1 MSRSRPSADK
11 PPRPSPV
18 RARPSDRTAKK
29 AAEATADKER
39 RKRERAEKA
48 LVQQKATA
56 DRMRALPLPDVLDA
70 LGFQQDKA
78 EPDRWKADGFN
89 ITLAQGPKLG
99 KWFDHI
105 AQHGRGGAIDLVQ
118 HITGADFKGALSG
131 WPIGSEKA
139 QPPPIL
145 RPVCAQKPCARSK
158 RPRPSES
165 LHRPLPYPGALA
177 ECGNTWW
184 RIAPCPRPTSTSC
197 ISRATATPTPAA
209 TPSSFAGTLKA
220 APSARLKGTIQRSD
234 GSRFSG
240 MTPGSAKDAG
250 GFRIGSIAKAA
261 VIYLVESAIDAISLA
276 KLRATAG
283 RALRSSPLLEPR
295 LTRALGWPASR
306 TR

>member
-1 MSRSRPSADK
+1 MSAP
-11 PPRPSPV
+11 
-18 RARPSDRTAKK
+18 
-29 AAEATADKER
+29 
-39 RKRERAEKA
+39 KA

-118 HITGADFKGALSG
+118 HITGADFKGALSWLADRFG
-131 WPIGSEKA
+131 EGA
-139 QPPPIL
+139 TAADL
-145 RPVCAQKPCARSK
+145 TARMRAEAVRQVK

-165 LHRPLPYPGALA
+165 PSPPPPLPRSIGR

-220 APSARLKGTIQRSD
+220 APSARS
-234 GSRFSG
+234 
-240 MTPGSAKDAG
+240 
-250 GFRIGSIAKAA
+250 
-261 VIYLVESAIDAISLA
+261 
-276 KLRATAG
+276 
-283 RALRSSPLLEPR
+283 
-295 LTRALGWPASR
+295 
-306 TR
+306 

>member
-1 MSRSRPSADK
+1 M
-11 PPRPSPV
+11 
-18 RARPSDRTAKK
+18 
-29 AAEATADKER
+29 
-39 RKRERAEKA
+39 
-48 LVQQKATA
+48 
-56 DRMRALPLPDVLDA
+56 PLPDVLDA

-118 HITGADFKGALSG
+118 HITGADFKGALS
-131 WPIGSEKA
+131 W
-139 QPPPIL
+139 
-145 RPVCAQKPCARSK
+145 
-158 RPRPSES
+158 
-165 LHRPLPYPGALA
+165 LA
-177 ECGNTWW
+177 DRFGEG
-184 RIAPCPRPTSTSC
+184 
-197 ISRATATPTPAA
+197 ATAADLTARMRAEAVRQVKEAKTEREPFTAPSPTPEHWPRVRKYLVEDRAL
-209 TPSSFAGTLKA
+209 P
-220 APSARLKGTIQRSD
+220 APYIDKLHQQGDCYADARRNAVFICRDAEGRAVGAELKGTIQRSD

-283 RALRSSPLLEPR
+283 RRALRSSPLLEPR

>member
-1 MSRSRPSADK
+1 M
-11 PPRPSPV
+11 
-18 RARPSDRTAKK
+18 
-29 AAEATADKER
+29 
-39 RKRERAEKA
+39 
-48 LVQQKATA
+48 
-56 DRMRALPLPDVLDA
+56 PLPDVLDA

-118 HITGADFKGALSG
+118 HITGADFKGALSWLADRFG
-131 WPIGSEKA
+131 EGA
-139 QPPPIL
+139 TAADL
-145 RPVCAQKPCARSK
+145 TARMRRS
-158 RPRPSES
+158 RAPGQRGQDRASPSP
-165 LHRPLPYPGALA
+165 PLPYPGALA

-220 APSARLKGTIQRSD
+220 APSARAEGTIQRSD

-240 MTPGSAKDAG
+240 MTPDRPRTPEDSVSAA
-250 GFRIGSIAKAA
+250 
-261 VIYLVESAIDAISLA
+261 
-276 KLRATAG
+276 
-283 RALRSSPLLEPR
+283 SPRPR
-295 LTRALGWPASR
+295 
-306 TR
+306 

>member
-1 MSRSRPSADK
+1 MSAP
-11 PPRPSPV
+11 
-18 RARPSDRTAKK
+18 
-29 AAEATADKER
+29 
-39 RKRERAEKA
+39 KA

-89 ITLAQGPKLG
+89 IILAQGPKLG

-118 HITGADFKGALSG
+118 HITGADFKGALSWLADRFG
-131 WPIGSEKA
+131 EGA
-139 QPPPIL
+139 TAADL
-145 RPVCAQKPCARSK
+145 TARMRAEAVRQVK
-158 RPRPSES
+158 EAKTERA

-220 APSARLKGTIQRSD
+220 APSARS
-234 GSRFSG
+234 
-240 MTPGSAKDAG
+240 
-250 GFRIGSIAKAA
+250 
-261 VIYLVESAIDAISLA
+261 
-276 KLRATAG
+276 
-283 RALRSSPLLEPR
+283 
-295 LTRALGWPASR
+295 
-306 TR
+306 